1 MATEILRAAAQNGSL
16 IELDAGS
23 AQVVAGVNR
32 VVVPADGDSLA
43 WGVIKITD
51 SESSPMVNEF
61 IEIATSEGS
70 LYFIENMPRT
80 DSSET
85 VEHFDFFACNALNT
99 DRFRRDG
106 MPYARQ
112 LLDSL

>member
-1 MATEILRAAAQNGSL
+1 MVTEILRAAAQNGSL

-61 IEIATSEGS
+61 RNCDKRRE
-70 LYFIENMPRT
+70 FIFYRKHASN
-80 DSSET
+80 
-85 VEHFDFFACNALNT
+85 
-99 DRFRRDG
+99 
-106 MPYARQ
+106 RQ
-112 LLDSL
+112 LRKSHLCSSCNTI